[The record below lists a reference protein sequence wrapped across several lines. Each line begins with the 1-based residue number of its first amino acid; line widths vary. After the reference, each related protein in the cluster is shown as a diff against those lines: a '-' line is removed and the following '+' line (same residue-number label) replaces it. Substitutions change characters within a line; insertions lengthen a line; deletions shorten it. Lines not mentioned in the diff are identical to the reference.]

1 MINIDFDKRLEL
13 IFGLQYC
20 VLKDTK
26 EGYNIFFETNREY
39 CNDFLYMFDMHAS
52 EDLINYIKLG
62 GFDTYDRTAS
72 IALLLD
78 EKYCL
83 DEKIND
89 ICISK
94 NFNKKKLEALIQ
106 RFVKE
111 SNYEEFFKSHK
122 NYYEE
127 VKNLFKNKL
136 NKYVIFDEKLITDFY
151 GYKLNDFEI
160 KLYDFT
166 KGSFGLNINNKSIY
180 IANFFPCKKD
190 NEIVGVPE
198 LIIKTLFH
206 EFSHPYC
213 NPLGYKY
220 FKNVDITN
228 IINETKRNGLESS
241 YNGISVIN
249 EYVVRAVDLYLS
261 NLSLPKGVFDI
272 DKSINNQKK
281 KGYVHIDSLIKLFS
295 IKNKYKNFEDFYK
308 NEIVNFFIEIDKI

>member
-20 VLKDTK
+20 VFKDNK
-26 EGYNIFFETNREY
+26 EGYNIFFETNKEY
-39 CNDFLYMFDMHAS
+39 CNDFLNIFNTYAS
-52 EDLINYIKLG
+52 EELINYIKSG
-62 GFDTYDRTAS
+62 GFDTFDRTAS

-78 EKYCL
+78 EKYYL
-83 DEKIND
+83 DKKIND
-89 ICISK
+89 ICVNP
-94 NFNKKKLEALIQ
+94 NFNKEKLEELIQ
-106 RFVKE
+106 KFVKD
-111 SNYEEFFKSHK
+111 SYFQEFYKNHK

-136 NKYVIFDEKLITDFY
+136 NKYVTFDEKLITDFY

-166 KGSFGLNINNKSIY
+166 IGSFGLNINNRTIY
-180 IANFFPCKKD
+180 IANFFPDKKD

-198 LIIKTLFH
+198 LIIKTMFH

-220 FKNVDITN
+220 FKNIDITN
-228 IINETKRNGLESS
+228 IINESRKNGLESS
-241 YNGISVIN
+241 YGGISVIN

-261 NLSLPKGVFDI
+261 NLYLPKEVFNI
-272 DKSINNQKK
+272 EKSINNQKK
-281 KGYVHIDSLIKLFS
+281 KGYVHIDSIIELFS
-295 IKNKYKNFEDFYK
+295 KKNNYKDFEDFYK
-308 NEIVNFFIEIDKI
+308 NEIVKFFIRINKK